1 MDTGRPQPWLRA
13 DTPDSRNPVY
23 RLPWPGTEAIY
34 RSVAFTMASSKWPR
48 AAKPPAG
55 CRFAPTGDS
64 HFRNRFRQG
73 LSYKAANALQSRRLV
88 GARPGPRHADA
99 RSNTGLH
106 EPSKRRSPGY
116 AFGSCAREKPSR
128 LKTPPRSATKKRA
141 LRCGRSRRLRGLAGR
156 SERDLRRCP
165 PRIPQSGPSRLVENE
180 DAVDPAEGRAGR
192 WRRHR
197 LRVRPSIRS

>member
-48 AAKPPAG
+48 AAEPPAG

-128 LKTPPRSATKKRA
+128 LKTPPTLRHEKTGAQMRALPSATWTCRKVGARPAQVPAPHPTKWSLA
-141 LRCGRSRRLRGLAGR
+141 VGRERGRRR
-156 SERDLRRCP
+156 
-165 PRIPQSGPSRLVENE
+165 PR
-180 DAVDPAEGRAGR
+180 
-192 WRRHR
+192 
-197 LRVRPSIRS
+197 